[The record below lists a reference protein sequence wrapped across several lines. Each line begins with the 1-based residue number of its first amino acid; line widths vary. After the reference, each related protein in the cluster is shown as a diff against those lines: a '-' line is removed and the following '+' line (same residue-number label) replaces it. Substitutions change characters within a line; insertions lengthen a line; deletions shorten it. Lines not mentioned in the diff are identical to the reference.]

1 MNKSELIAAIAE
13 KTELTKKDSEKAL
26 NAFVASVTEAL
37 AGGDK
42 VQLIG
47 FGTFEVRE
55 RKAREGR
62 NPRNPEEI
70 IKIPAAKAPAF
81 KAGKALK
88 EAVNV
93 KSAKKSKKK

>member
-13 KTELTKKDSEKAL
+13 KTELTKKDSERAL

-37 AGGDK
+37 SAGDK

-62 NPRNPEEI
+62 NPRNPEEV
-70 IKIPAAKAPAF
+70 IKIPATKAPAF

-88 EAVNV
+88 EAVN
-93 KSAKKSKKK
+93 KKKSKKK